1 MVIQSEQ
8 DKDLIVSSAHL
19 VSDEIAGLSELEFGL
34 NIANNA
40 FQRWMVHCMAAA
52 GYPDL
57 SPLDILV
64 LHQVNHRD
72 RSKRIMDL
80 CLVLNI
86 EDTHTVAYALKKLQ
100 RLGLIEGIKK
110 GKEKLFSASQTG
122 RVACETYR
130 EIREKCLISAF
141 NIVDDDKQNLRE
153 VASLLRAISG
163 LYDQAARSAASL

>member
-1 MVIQSEQ
+1 MAKQSE
-8 DKDLIVSSAHL
+8 KNLIVSSSHL
-19 VSDEIAGLSELEFGL
+19 VSNEVAELSELEFGL

-40 FQRWMVHCMAAA
+40 FQRWMVHCMAAT

-72 RSKRIMDL
+72 RSKRIVDL
-80 CLVLNI
+80 CLVLNV
-86 EDTHTVAYALKKLQ
+86 EDTHTVVYALKKLQ
-100 RLGLIEGIKK
+100 RLGLVEGVKK
-110 GKEKLFSASQTG
+110 GKEKLFSTSEAG
-122 RVACETYR
+122 RTACETYR

-141 NIVDDDKQNLRE
+141 NIVDADKQDLKE
-153 VASLLRAISG
+153 VANLLRAISG